1 MTTETEAAEQAQG
14 KERTH
19 LTARIPV
26 DLDAAISR
34 AATAN
39 YCTRTT
45 IVHQALAA
53 FLKPY
58 IGQEGRLAG
67 GTETNKD

>member
-1 MTTETEAAEQAQG
+1 MTTETETAEQAQG
-14 KERTH
+14 KKRTH

-45 IVHQALAA
+45 IVHQALAS

-58 IGQEGRLAG
+58 MTQEGRLAG
-67 GTETNKD
+67 GIEADGI